1 MASAQQEEVTLT
13 EAGTL
18 SEKIGDDQKYTIT
31 SLKVSGPINGTD
43 VRYLREMAGKDANGK
58 NTEGKLTDLDLTD
71 ANIVEGGENYYSYPY
86 LRTENDVLG
95 SYTFQYCKLTSIKLP
110 SSVTSIGK
118 KVFYLATGLT
128 SVTIGNAVA
137 SIGEDAFYS
146 CHGLTSVTIPNS
158 VKSIGLKAFSHCIG
172 LTSVTIGNSVTS
184 IGSSAFGSCSSL
196 TSVTIPNSVTIID
209 YSAFGSCSS
218 LTSVTI
224 GNSVTSIGGY
234 AFSGCTAIVKLVS
247 LNTTPPKCGDW
258 ALWGIDKE
266 KCTLYVY
273 ASSREA
279 YKAADQWKD
288 FKNVEVIMAPVGQVQ
303 VTLAEAGTLSEKI
316 TGDQKYTITSLKVS
330 GPINGTDVRYLR
342 EMAGKDANGKNTEG
356 KLTDLDL
363 TDANIVEGGECYYED
378 FYAKNDTLG
387 KYMFY
392 DCGLTSIKIP
402 NSVTSI
408 GDWAFYYCSGLASVT
423 IGNSVTSIG
432 HGAFSDC
439 SSLTSVTIPNSVTS
453 IDDYAFSYCQSLTS
467 VTIGKSVT
475 SIGESAFYNCSSL
488 TSVTIGKSVTSIG
501 DYAFIYCQSL
511 TSIAVEEG
519 NAYYHMDG
527 SCLIETASNKLIR
540 GCNLTSVTIPNYVTN
555 INDGAFGG
563 CSSLTSIDIPNSVTS
578 IGIGAFEDCSSL
590 TSVTIPNS
598 VTSIGGWAFSG
609 CSSLASVTI
618 PNSVTSIGNWAF
630 CYCQGLTSVT
640 IGESVTS
647 IGKSAFSDCSAIT
660 KLVSLNTTPP
670 TCGNDALAGID
681 TQKCTLYVPKNSL
694 EAYKAADQWKDFNN
708 MEEMEDTGISLP
720 GSNVKGEMVK
730 RYDTNGRM
738 TDKPTKGLN
747 ILKMGDG
754 TVKKVMVK

>member
-1 MASAQQEEVTLT
+1 M
-13 EAGTL
+13 
-18 SEKIGDDQKYTIT
+18 
-31 SLKVSGPINGTD
+31 
-43 VRYLREMAGKDANGK
+43 
-58 NTEGKLTDLDLTD
+58 
-71 ANIVEGGENYYSYPY
+71 
-86 LRTENDVLG
+86 
-95 SYTFQYCKLTSIKLP
+95 
-110 SSVTSIGK
+110 TSIGK

-184 IGSSAFGSCSSL
+184 IGSSAFSWCSGL

-342 EMAGKDANGKNTEG
+342 EMAGQDVNGGSTEG

-363 TDANIVEGGECYYED
+363 TDANIVEGGDYYYIPDYRTE
-378 FYAKNDTLG
+378 NDVLG
-387 KYMFY
+387 RFTFRNCK
-392 DCGLTSIKIP
+392 LTSIKLPNSVKSIGEYAFVWCSSLDYISIP
-402 NSVTSI
+402 NSV
-408 GDWAFYYCSGLASVT
+408 
-423 IGNSVTSIG
+423 
-432 HGAFSDC
+432 
-439 SSLTSVTIPNSVTS
+439 
-453 IDDYAFSYCQSLTS
+453 
-467 VTIGKSVT
+467 K
-475 SIGESAFYNCSSL
+475 
-488 TSVTIGKSVTSIG
+488 
-501 DYAFIYCQSL
+501 
-511 TSIAVEEG
+511 
-519 NAYYHMDG
+519 
-527 SCLIETASNKLIR
+527 
-540 GCNLTSVTIPNYVTN
+540 
-555 INDGAFGG
+555 
-563 CSSLTSIDIPNSVTS
+563 
-578 IGIGAFEDCSSL
+578 
-590 TSVTIPNS
+590 
-598 VTSIGGWAFSG
+598 SIGGYAFSG

-618 PNSVTSIGNWAF
+618 PNSVESIGSGAFSGCSSLTSIAVEEGNAYYRMDSNCLIETASNTLIRGRNLTSISIPNYVTSIGSSAF
-630 CYCQGLTSVT
+630 DGCSSLTF
-640 IGESVTS
+640 IDIPNSVTS
-647 IGKSAFSDCSAIT
+647 IGSDAFYDCSKLTEVTIGNSVASIGEYAFYSCSAIV

-670 TCGNDALAGID
+670 TCGGNALAGID